1 MKTNEQYGYAKINL
15 HLDVTGRRPDGFHTV
30 KTVMQS
36 LTLCDKITLTVRRDS
51 EITLSCNVPGVPLD
65 ESNLASRAVRAYSK
79 VREINVGADIV
90 IEKNIPMAAGLAGGS
105 ADAAA
110 VLKAMR
116 HIDSGRMPI
125 ARLYGIASELGSDV
139 PFCIAGGT
147 AHGEGKGDILRP
159 LSNMPDCT
167 VVVACGTEGVST
179 PMAYSMLDKK
189 YNNFVEGAY
198 EPHSTVALKRAL
210 DDGDIF
216 GVAANMY
223 NIFEEPIASVRPE
236 VGRIKEVMLNG
247 GAIGAMMSGSGPS
260 VFGIF
265 TDDALARKT
274 VERLKTLGI
283 FACTCNPQ
291 S

>member
-1 MKTNEQYGYAKINL
+1 MRTTEQYGFAKINL

-30 KTVMQS
+30 KTIMQS
-36 LTLCDKITLTVRRDS
+36 LTLRDKIILTARNDG
-51 EITLSCNVPGVPLD
+51 EISLSCNVPGVPLD
-65 ESNLASRAVRAYSK
+65 ESNLAARAVRAYSK
-79 VREINVGADIV
+79 VREINIGADIV

-116 HIDSGRMPI
+116 EIDDGGMPI
-125 ARLYGIASELGSDV
+125 ARLYDTASTLGSDV

-147 AHGEGKGDILRP
+147 ALGEGKGDILRP

-198 EPHSTVALKRAL
+198 EPRSTAALKRAL

-223 NIFEEPIASVRPE
+223 NIFEGPIAEVRPE
-236 VGRIKEVMLNG
+236 VRRIKEIMLSG

-265 TDDALARKT
+265 TDDALAQKT
-274 VERLKTLGI
+274 AERLKTLGI

-291 S
+291 K